1 MNPFT
6 FCSNM
11 ERVVT
16 GTGFKRS
23 IPGLDINSL
32 RDADGIIPTAST
44 EPGRNALETSF
55 DGVDVSSSQTDLG
68 SLTFM
73 VPRDY
78 DATVDKLRIRFLAQ
92 SAGDTNTPTI
102 DAAIYRKRAGAALS
116 SDLDPTISA
125 AVNNNTTTA
134 GWVEVKAEGLGLQP
148 GDALTCIFTT
158 SAHTTDA
165 LNIYALEVVY
175 VGDLAYYEESERND
189 WAD

>member
-11 ERVVT
+11 ERIVT
-16 GTGFKRS
+16 GIGFKRS

>member
-1 MNPFT
+1 
-6 FCSNM
+6 M